1 MPEWQALLPL
11 AAVMLAAGLLGGLV
25 AGLLGVGGGI
35 VIVPVLDAALEA
47 LGVDGAVR
55 MQVAVATSLANI
67 VPTSI
72 VSARAHRRRG
82 GLDENIVRAWSAAI
96 LAGAILGAW
105 LATQVTAAALSLLF
119 AGLAILVGIKMML
132 PLDAWRIADQPPRG
146 VLGAL
151 PPAVIGTL
159 SSMLGI
165 GGGTLTV
172 PFLTLSGVPVHRAV
186 GTSALLGLLIS
197 LPGALAFIIT
207 GWGDPRLP
215 AGSLGYVNVAGLL
228 FVSPATVLMAP
239 LGARLAH
246 SLPQRYLS
254 LVFGAFLALVALRML
269 GRALGAW

>member
-1 MPEWQALLPL
+1 MPEWEALLPL

-82 GLDENIVRAWSAAI
+82 GLDENIARAWSAAI

-105 LATQVTAAALSLLF
+105 LATQVTGAALSLLF

-132 PLDAWRIADQPPRG
+132 PLDAWRIADRPPRG
-146 VLGAL
+146 VLGAV
-151 PPAVIGTL
+151 PPAIIGTL

-197 LPGALAFIIT
+197 LPGALAFIIA

-246 SLPQRYLS
+246 RLSQRYLS
-254 LVFGAFLALVALRML
+254 LVFGVFLALVALRML
-269 GRALGAW
+269 GRALGSW